1 VRLEEREGY
10 KSSGEGLVVR
20 LTEDCV
26 EREEGC
32 RSLTRVRK
40 SWQAML
46 WEEQTPTD
54 ESDGGTLN
62 VGQAGRG
69 RGGTTTQL
77 VALGAPH

>member
-1 VRLEEREGY
+1 VAANVGLTATADTDILPLDRLVK
-10 KSSGEGLVVR
+10 KSKQRAL
-20 LTEDCV
+20 
-26 EREEGC
+26 
-32 RSLTRVRK
+32 VRK